1 MTLHIRNRE
10 TDELARKLAERQN
23 ISITDAVRRA
33 LTNEL
38 QRLNEAVPLPDR
50 IAALRARVLAYPA
63 TELDADKAFYDD
75 LSGQGDAP

>member
-50 IAALRARVLAYPA
+50 NCGPARPRSRLPGHGARRRQSI
-63 TELDADKAFYDD
+63 L
-75 LSGQGDAP
+75 